1 MERESNYQ
9 VEKKVL
15 INLIKKIVKEVD
27 GVHSIKTGFLGKNIR
42 MKQDFEGMDI
52 SLGLV
57 LKRGTSVPQIAQE
70 VQKKLKQE
78 MEKTLGTSVRK
89 VDIKVKGI
97 KFSP

>member
-1 MERESNYQ
+1 MEKENSYE
-9 VEKKVL
+9 VEKKVT
-15 INLIKKIVKEVD
+15 INLIKKIVREVD
-27 GVHSIKTGFLGKNIR
+27 GVHSIKSGFLGKTIR
-42 MKQDFEGMDI
+42 IKQDFEGMDI

-57 LKRGTSVPQIAQE
+57 LKRGTFIPEVAQE

-89 VDIKVKGI
+89 IDIKIKGI